1 MLLASLK
8 LLLELCQAKKTGREP
23 SANDATELER
33 VTQEQA
39 GLQKQLESYRKQV
52 KQHQMQTQD
61 YRTKK
66 RVRQTG
72 KFTVTL
78 LASQVP
84 VYIRCMCKQWLIR
97 GGC

>member
-1 MLLASLK
+1 MLIYLLFLAP
-8 LLLELCQAKKTGREP
+8 LELFLELFQAKKTGREP

-61 YRTKK
+61 YRAKK
-66 RVRQTG
+66 KVRQNG
-72 KFTVTL
+72 KFAVTL
-78 LASQVP
+78 
-84 VYIRCMCKQWLIR
+84 
-97 GGC
+97 